1 MKRLIWIW
9 GMVLLVGCAS
19 EPLQNV
25 TTESGQVKQVVSET
39 VRLAHVPVPVTAVG
53 TTEPYARA
61 TPGTRLLGRV
71 ASVAVEEGQRVK
83 SGEVLVRIEG
93 SDLSAKRQQA
103 ASALQEAKAVRDNA
117 QAQVRR
123 IRNLFQEKAVS
134 KQALDEAE
142 TAFERAQA
150 NVVAAEGVLL
160 EVDANV
166 GYLSVSSPVDGI
178 VVQKFVEPGDMAT
191 PGAPLFTVEQQDPMK
206 VTVQIS
212 ERDLPYI
219 KVSQPVV
226 VRIEATQYQKDL
238 DGRVEAV
245 IPSGDPRSRTFEVR
259 VVLENKDATL
269 QSGMFARVQFQKD
282 SRPGLLIPASAVVQ
296 EGQLQGV
303 YVVVGDRVRLRWVR
317 LGKVFGDRVEVIS
330 GLSVGDE
337 IVTDG
342 FVGLR
347 DGEKVEVVKNA

>member
-1 MKRLIWIW
+1 MKRLMFIL
-9 GMVLLVGCAS
+9 GVALLGSCA
-19 EPLQNV
+19 EEKHQNMAP
-25 TTESGQVKQVVSET
+25 ESGEVQKINSEM
-39 VRLAHVPVPVTAVG
+39 VRLANVPVPVTAVG

-83 SGEVLVRIEG
+83 AGEVLVRIEG

-103 ASALQEAKAVRDNA
+103 ASALQEAQAVRDNA

-123 IRNLFQEKAVS
+123 IRNLFNEKAVS
-134 KQALDEAE
+134 KQVLDETE
-142 TAFERAQA
+142 TAFERARA
-150 NVVAAEGVLL
+150 NVVAAEGALM

-178 VVQKFVEPGDMAT
+178 VVQKFVELGDMAT

-226 VRIEATQYQKDL
+226 VRIEATQYRKDL

-259 VVLENKDATL
+259 VVLDNKSATL

-303 YVVVGDRVRLRWVR
+303 YVVDGDRVRLRWVR

-342 FVGLR
+342 FKSLR
-347 DGEKVEVVKNA
+347 DGQKVEVVNNA

>member
-1 MKRLIWIW
+1 MKRL
-9 GMVLLVGCAS
+9 MVILGIFLMGGCAS
-19 EPLQNV
+19 EPHQNV
-25 TTESGQVKQVVSET
+25 TTESGAVKQVVSEM
-39 VRLAHVPVPVTAVG
+39 VRVAVVPVPVTAVG

-71 ASVAVEEGQRVK
+71 ASVVVDEGQRVK
-83 SGEVLVRIEG
+83 AGEVLVRIEG

-103 ASALQEAKAVRDNA
+103 VSVLQEAKAVRDNA

-123 IRNLFQEKAVS
+123 FRNLFDEKAVS

-142 TAFERAQA
+142 TAFERAKA
-150 NVVAAEGVLL
+150 NVVTAEGALM

-178 VVQKFVEPGDMAT
+178 VVQKFVETGDMAT

-226 VRIEATQYQKDL
+226 VRIEATQYTKDL

-259 VVLENKDATL
+259 VVLENKDSTL

-282 SRPGLLIPASAVVQ
+282 SRAGLLIPASAVVQ

-303 YVVVGDRVRLRWVR
+303 FVVVGDRVNLRWVR

-337 IVTDG
+337 IVIDG
-342 FVGLR
+342 FGGLR
-347 DGEKVEVVKNA
+347 DGQKVEVVKNA

>member
-83 SGEVLVRIEG
+83 AGEVLVRIEG